1 MTRTPDLLA
10 FSLRKLAAA
19 VPLILGVTLISF
31 LLTVYFGPDPTHAL
45 LGKNPTAAEVAQ
57 LSAELGRD
65 RSAPAQYL
73 DYLRRLLTLDLGHA
87 MVTGEPVRVMLAR
100 TIPVS
105 LMLLLPGFVLG
116 TLLALALAAVAAWYR
131 GGWVDRTISAVSVVG
146 MSLSFVVILIGL
158 QALFGVW
165 LGWFPVRGWNVT
177 SLPQYLH
184 HVTVPTLA
192 FIVASLG
199 YNTRFFRAVLVAE
212 LNSDQVRNARA
223 FGAGPV
229 RLMLVHVIGNSL
241 LPILTRTLFSVPLLV
256 LSGSLLI
263 ESHFGIPGVGKIT
276 FNAVMSG
283 DQPVLMAVV
292 SLSAVLFVITLTG
305 TDLLCRL
312 ADPRLR
318 QE

>member
-1 MTRTPDLLA
+1 MTRAPDLLV
-10 FSLRKLAAA
+10 FSLRKLAGA
-19 VPLILGVTLISF
+19 VPLIVGVTLISF

-73 DYLRRLLTLDLGHA
+73 DYLRRLLTLDLGHS
-87 MVTGEPVRVMLAR
+87 MVTGEPVRAMLAR

-105 LMLLLPGFVLG
+105 LLLLLPGFVLG
-116 TLLALALAAVAAWYR
+116 TILALVMAAVAAWYR
-131 GGWVDRTISAVSVVG
+131 GGWVDRMISGVSVVG

-158 QALFGVW
+158 QAVFGVW

-177 SLPQYLH
+177 TLPQYLH
-184 HVTVPTLA
+184 HVAVPTLA

-276 FNAVMSG
+276 FDAVMSG

-292 SLSAVLFVITLTG
+292 GLSAVLFVITVTV

-312 ADPRLR
+312 VDPRLR